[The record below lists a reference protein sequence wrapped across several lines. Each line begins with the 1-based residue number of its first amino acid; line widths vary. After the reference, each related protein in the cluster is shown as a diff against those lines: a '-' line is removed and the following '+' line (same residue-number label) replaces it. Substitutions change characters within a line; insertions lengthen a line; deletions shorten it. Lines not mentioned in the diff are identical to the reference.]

1 MEDGTIVLIG
11 ATTENPSFHLN
22 NALLSRCKLVVL
34 SKLSESNI
42 QKILMNAVEHLG
54 GSELSEGDE
63 KKKEEEG
70 EGKEDSE
77 NQNGGEPNYR

>member
-1 MEDGTIVLIG
+1 
-11 ATTENPSFHLN
+11 
-22 NALLSRCKLVVL
+22 
-34 SKLSESNI
+34 
-42 QKILMNAVEHLG
+42 MNAVEHLG